1 MRLQL
6 MNNMNPKNGES
17 SLKVITCASYYGTG
31 SSAIGDIV
39 SEFDSVTYTSDYE
52 VSFLHCMYGISDLEY
67 YLIDNPH
74 RHNSSLALKNFM
86 HLSKVLTGNALFKKN
101 NFYFNNQ
108 WKKLSEEFIS
118 SLYINSYYSSSFFDS
133 FWFPRW
139 FYYFMRIVYKVLGLD
154 FMKGEIHY
162 VPVSDEKAFLTS
174 IQRFMEK
181 LLDSLTVETEYIY
194 IDQLFPSSNITK
206 VSRYINTPV
215 FTFIVDRDPRDLY
228 LLDKHV
234 WKSGIVPTATAQE
247 FCAWF
252 KRSRITQQKE
262 LRNEQVLL
270 IKFEDLIYK
279 YNDSLD
285 KIASFA
291 SIDMKSHNNQ
301 LKKFDPLTSINNT
314 RLWETYTQDKEDIKI
329 IEAELSDY
337 LYPYTDEDIAFFR
350 EQVTDNN
357 NKPKIF

>member
-1 MRLQL
+1 MS
-6 MNNMNPKNGES
+6 NMNPKNGES
-17 SLKVITCASYYGTG
+17 SLKVITCASYHGTG

-52 VSFLHCMYGISDLEY
+52 VSFLHCMYGVSNLEY
-67 YLIDNPH
+67 YLIENPH
-74 RHNSSLALKNFM
+74 RYNSSLALKNFI
-86 HLSKVLTGNALFKKN
+86 HLSKILTGNALFKKN
-101 NFYFNNQ
+101 NYYFNKQ

-118 SLYINSYYSSSFFDS
+118 SLYTDKFYSTTFFDS

-139 FYYFMRIVYKVLGLD
+139 FYYFLRILNKVFGVDLL
-154 FMKGEIHY
+154 KNSQHY
-162 VPVSDEKAFLTS
+162 LPISDEKTFLTS
-174 IQRFMEK
+174 VQSFMEK
-181 LLDSLTVETEYIY
+181 LFDSLTVKSEYVY
-194 IDQLFPSSNITK
+194 IDQLFPSSNIAQ
-206 VSRYINTPV
+206 VSRYIKTPV
-215 FTFIVDRDPRDLY
+215 FTFIVDRDPRDIY
-228 LLDKHV
+228 LLEKYV
-234 WKSGIVPTATAQE
+234 WKEKMFPTSTILE
-247 FCAWF
+247 FCSWF
-252 KRSRITQQKE
+252 KRSRMTQEKE

-291 SIDMKSHNNQ
+291 NLDMKSHNNQ

-314 RLWETYTQDKEDIKI
+314 RLWDTYTQDKEDIKI

-337 LYPYTDEDIAFFR
+337 LYPYTDEDIAFFK
-350 EQVTDNN
+350 EQVTDKN